1 MTGKKES
8 AVYLLDTSYFIFR
21 SYHALPGLTT
31 AEGLPTNAVHGV
43 ASMFEKLLRTRKPGW
58 IVAAFD
64 SGRKT
69 FRNELYPDYK
79 ANRDEPDEELRVQFP
94 LVERLAEAM
103 GIRCVRRD
111 NYEADDLLASMA
123 RHFSAQGHPVVIV
136 TGDKDLMQCVGEG
149 VTLYDA
155 AKGVDVGEEQ
165 VMEKFGVPPGGV
177 VDVLGLMGDSSDN
190 IPGVRGVGPKTARV
204 LMEHFGSMDE
214 MYARLDEVKDLKLRG
229 AASVHSKL
237 EAGREAAE
245 LSRDLATVRDQLDV
259 DFSLDDIR
267 VVSPY
272 RSELVELAEELE
284 MSRMLSRFRDLTPGA
299 DAVDAARTDKDGP
312 TAAVQTGLFD
322 GAGDSAAGDS
332 AAGDSVAGDS
342 VAGDSAA
349 GGSAKANS
357 DVQSP
362 VEESGIDWRELKGP
376 ELYFHIK
383 PGGEGEQ
390 SAGPC
395 LLLGGE
401 QGWALLQGRQEL
413 VDCLARA
420 AQSGVEL
427 LGFDIKLLCREAGLE
442 ATPAGFD
449 LGLASYL
456 CDPGAGAHDR
466 ARVCPRW
473 LDEEAVDEEDSA
485 ALLAQLERLAVELG
499 GEVDSRGQRGIYDEL
514 EYPLVAVLAS
524 MEARGMLLDL
534 DLLKSLSAD
543 FGSRMEGLV
552 SSIYEASGEEF
563 NILSP
568 LQLREVLFEKL
579 GLPTKGVKKTK
590 TGFSTDSDTLVAL
603 SGSHPLPALVL
614 EYRGLAKLKSTYVDA
629 LPRLV
634 DKQGLVHTHLNQQVT
649 ATGRLSSSDPNLQNI
664 PVRSQDGGRIRKAF
678 IVPEGQLL
686 VSADYNQ
693 IELRVLADLSGDPGL
708 GGAFERGED
717 VHRATA
723 AEIFEVAPD
732 QVSKQMR
739 REAKVINF
747 GIVYGMGPVRLSRE
761 LDIPRTQASDFIK
774 RYFQR
779 YPAVQ
784 GFFDEMLEQ
793 ARATGYVATR
803 LGRRRYL
810 HDIDSDHGG
819 RRQAAER
826 VATNTPIQGGAADII
841 KMAMVEVERRLGES
855 GSGAM
860 MLLQVH
866 DELLLQCAV
875 EDEPELAEMLR
886 SAMQSVAEL
895 SVPVLVDVGSGR
907 SWAEAH

>member
-21 SYHALPGLTT
+21 SYHALPSLTT

-69 FRNELYPDYK
+69 FRNELYPAYK

-94 LVERLAEAM
+94 LVQRLVEAM

-123 RHFSAQGHPVVIV
+123 RVFSAQGQQVVIV

-155 AKGVDVGEEQ
+155 AKGLDVGEAQ
-165 VMEKFGVPPGGV
+165 VMEKFGVPPTGV

-214 MYARLDEVKDLKLRG
+214 IYARLDEVKDLKLRG

-259 DFSLDDIR
+259 DFSLDDVR

-272 RSELVELAEELE
+272 RAELVEFAEELE

-299 DAVDAARTDKDGP
+299 DEVDAARTVKGGP
-312 TAAVQTGLFD
+312 TAAVQSGLFD
-322 GAGDSAAGDS
+322 DAGG
-332 AAGDSVAGDS
+332 
-342 VAGDSAA
+342 SAA

-357 DVQSP
+357 EGQSP
-362 VEESGIDWRELKGP
+362 VEESGIDWRELNGP
-376 ELYFHIK
+376 KLYFHIK
-383 PGGEGEQ
+383 PGGEGDE
-390 SAGPC
+390 SPRPC

-401 QGWALLQGRQEL
+401 QGWALVQGRQEL

-420 AQSGVEL
+420 AESGVDL

-442 ATPAGFD
+442 ATPPGFD

-473 LDEEAVDEEDSA
+473 LGEEAVDEEDSG

-499 GEVDSRGQRGIYDEL
+499 AEVDSRGQRAIYDEL

-534 DLLKSLSAD
+534 DLLKSLSVD

-552 SSIYEASGEEF
+552 SRIYEASGEEF

-568 LQLREVLFEKL
+568 LQLREILFEKL

-590 TGFSTDSDTLVAL
+590 TGFSTDSDTLEAL

-634 DKQGLVHTHLNQQVT
+634 DGQGLVHTHLNQLVT

-761 LDIPRTQASDFIK
+761 LDIPRTQASEFIK

-841 KMAMVEVERRLGES
+841 KRAMVEVERWLAESDLG
-855 GSGAM
+855 AT

-866 DELLLQCAV
+866 DELLLQCAI
-875 EDEPELAEMLR
+875 EHEPQLAEMLR
-886 SAMQSVAEL
+886 RVMQSVAEL

>member
-1 MTGKKES
+1 VTGKKES

-94 LVERLAEAM
+94 LVQRLVEAM

-123 RHFSAQGHPVVIV
+123 RLFSAQGCPVVIV

-155 AKGVDVGEEQ
+155 AKGVDVGEAQ
-165 VMEKFGVPPGGV
+165 VMEKFGVPPTGV

-190 IPGVRGVGPKTARV
+190 IPGVRGIGPKTARV
-204 LMEHFGSMDE
+204 LMEHFGSMDA

-237 EAGREAAE
+237 EMGREAAE

-259 DFSLDDIR
+259 DFSLDDVR

-272 RSELVELAEELE
+272 RVELVEFAEELE

-299 DAVDAARTDKDGP
+299 DAVDAASTGKGGP
-312 TAAVQTGLFD
+312 TDPVQAGLFD
-322 GAGDSAAGDS
+322 EPGDAA
-332 AAGDSVAGDS
+332 AE
-342 VAGDSAA
+342 
-349 GGSAKANS
+349 GSEKTNS
-357 DVQSP
+357 EGQSP
-362 VEESGIDWRELKGP
+362 VEESGIDWRELTGP

-383 PGGEGEQ
+383 PGGEGEE
-390 SAGPC
+390 ATGPC

-401 QGWALLQGRQEL
+401 QGWALLQGRQAL
-413 VDCLARA
+413 VDCLALA
-420 AQSGVEL
+420 AESGVDL
-427 LGFDIKLLCREAGLE
+427 IGFDIKLLCREVGLE
-442 ATPAGFD
+442 ATPPGFD

-466 ARVCPRW
+466 ARVSPRW
-473 LDEEAVDEEDSA
+473 LGEEAADEQDSA

-499 GEVDSRGQRGIYDEL
+499 GEVDSRGQRAIYDEL

-524 MEARGMLLDL
+524 MESRGMLLDL
-534 DLLKSLSAD
+534 ELLKSLSAD

-552 SSIYEASGEEF
+552 GRIYEASGEEF

-568 LQLREVLFEKL
+568 LQLREILFGKL

-590 TGFSTDSDTLVAL
+590 TGFSTDSDTLDAL

-634 DKQGLVHTHLNQQVT
+634 DEQGLVHTHLNQLVT

-761 LDIPRTQASDFIK
+761 LDIPRTQASEFIK

-841 KMAMVEVERRLGES
+841 KMAMVEVERRLAES
-855 GSGAM
+855 DSGAT

>member
-1 MTGKKES
+1 VTGKKES

-21 SYHALPGLTT
+21 SYHALPSLTT

-69 FRNELYPDYK
+69 FRNELYPAYK

-94 LVERLAEAM
+94 LVQRLVEAM

-123 RHFSAQGHPVVIV
+123 RVFSAQGQQVVIV

-155 AKGVDVGEEQ
+155 AKGLDVGEAQ
-165 VMEKFGVPPGGV
+165 VMEKFGVPPTGV

-214 MYARLDEVKDLKLRG
+214 IYARLDEVKDLKLRG

-259 DFSLDDIR
+259 DFSLDDVR

-272 RSELVELAEELE
+272 RAELVEFAEELE

-299 DAVDAARTDKDGP
+299 DEVDAARTVKGGP
-312 TAAVQTGLFD
+312 TAAVQSGLFD
-322 GAGDSAAGDS
+322 DAGG
-332 AAGDSVAGDS
+332 
-342 VAGDSAA
+342 SAA

-357 DVQSP
+357 EGQSP
-362 VEESGIDWRELKGP
+362 VEESGIDWRELNGP
-376 ELYFHIK
+376 KLYFHIK
-383 PGGEGEQ
+383 PGGEGDE
-390 SAGPC
+390 SPRPC

-401 QGWALLQGRQEL
+401 QGWALVQGRQEL

-420 AQSGVEL
+420 AESGVDL

-442 ATPAGFD
+442 ATPPGFD

-473 LDEEAVDEEDSA
+473 LGEEAVDEEDSG

-499 GEVDSRGQRGIYDEL
+499 AEVDSRGQRAIYDEL

-534 DLLKSLSAD
+534 DLLKSLSVD

-552 SSIYEASGEEF
+552 SRIYEASGEEF

-568 LQLREVLFEKL
+568 LQLREILFEKL

-590 TGFSTDSDTLVAL
+590 TGFSTDSDTLEAL

-634 DKQGLVHTHLNQQVT
+634 DGQGLVHTHLNQLVT

-761 LDIPRTQASDFIK
+761 LDIPRTQASEFIK

-841 KMAMVEVERRLGES
+841 KRAMVEVERWLAESDLG
-855 GSGAM
+855 AT

-866 DELLLQCAV
+866 DELLLQCAI
-875 EDEPELAEMLR
+875 EHEPQLAEMLR
-886 SAMQSVAEL
+886 RVMQSVAEL

>member
-94 LVERLAEAM
+94 LVERLVEAM

-123 RHFSAQGHPVVIV
+123 RLFSAQGHPVVIV

-155 AKGVDVGEEQ
+155 AKGVDVGEKQ
-165 VMEKFGVPPGGV
+165 VVEKFGVPPTGV

-204 LMEHFGSMDE
+204 LMEHFGSMDQ
-214 MYARLDEVKDLKLRG
+214 MYARLDEVKKLKLRG
-229 AASVHSKL
+229 AASVHGKL

-259 DFSLDDIR
+259 DFSLDDVR

-272 RSELVELAEELE
+272 RAELVELAEELE

-299 DAVDAARTDKDGP
+299 DAVDAARTGKGDP
-312 TAAVQTGLFD
+312 TAAVQAGLFD
-322 GAGDSAAGDS
+322 D
-332 AAGDSVAGDS
+332 
-342 VAGDSAA
+342 AGDSAA
-349 GGSAKANS
+349 GGSEKANS
-357 DVQSP
+357 EGQSP
-362 VEESGIDWRELKGP
+362 VEESGIGWRELTGP
-376 ELYFHIK
+376 ELYFYIK
-383 PGGEGEQ
+383 PGGEDDE
-390 SAGPC
+390 SPGPR
-395 LLLGGE
+395 LLLGGQ

-420 AQSGVEL
+420 AESGVDL

-442 ATPAGFD
+442 ATPPGFD

-466 ARVCPRW
+466 ARACPRW
-473 LDEEAVDEEDSA
+473 LGEEAVDELDSA

-499 GEVDSRGQRGIYDEL
+499 GEVDSRGQRAIYDEL

-524 MEARGMLLDL
+524 MESRGMLLDL
-534 DLLKSLSAD
+534 ELLKSLSAD

-552 SSIYEASGEEF
+552 GRIYEASGEEF

-568 LQLREVLFEKL
+568 LQLREILFEKL

-590 TGFSTDSDTLVAL
+590 TGFSTDSDTLEAL

-634 DKQGLVHTHLNQQVT
+634 DKQGLVHTHLNQLVT

-708 GGAFERGED
+708 SGAFERGED

-761 LDIPRTQASDFIK
+761 LDISRTQATEFIK
-774 RYFQR
+774 RYFER

-810 HDIDSDHGG
+810 YDIDSGHGG

-841 KMAMVEVERRLGES
+841 KMAMVEVERRLAES
-855 GSGAM
+855 DFGAA

-866 DELLLQCAV
+866 DELLLQCAI
-875 EDEPELAEMLR
+875 EHEPELAEMLR
-886 SAMQSVAEL
+886 SAMQSVAQL

>member
-69 FRNELYPDYK
+69 FRNELYPAYK

-94 LVERLAEAM
+94 LVARLVEAM

-123 RHFSAQGHPVVIV
+123 RVFSAQGQQVVIV

-155 AKGVDVGEEQ
+155 AKGLDVGEEQ
-165 VMEKFGVPPGGV
+165 VMEKFGVPPTGV

-259 DFSLDDIR
+259 DFSLDDVR

-272 RSELVELAEELE
+272 RAELVEFAEELE

-299 DAVDAARTDKDGP
+299 DAVDAARTVKGSS
-312 TAAVQTGLFD
+312 TAAVQAGLFD
-322 GAGDSAAGDS
+322 DAGDSG
-332 AAGDSVAGDS
+332 
-342 VAGDSAA
+342 A

-357 DVQSP
+357 EGQSP
-362 VEESGIDWRELKGP
+362 VEESGIDWRELNGP

-383 PGGEGEQ
+383 PGGEGDE
-390 SAGPC
+390 SPRPC
-395 LLLGGE
+395 LLLGGV
-401 QGWALLQGRQEL
+401 QGWALVQGRQEL
-413 VDCLARA
+413 VDCLAQA
-420 AQSGVEL
+420 AESGVDL

-442 ATPAGFD
+442 ATPPGFD

-466 ARVCPRW
+466 ARVCLRW
-473 LDEEAVDEEDSA
+473 LGEEAVDEQDSG

-499 GEVDSRGQRGIYDEL
+499 GEVDSRGQRAIYDEL

-534 DLLKSLSAD
+534 DLLKSLSID

-552 SSIYEASGEEF
+552 SRIYEASGEEF

-568 LQLREVLFEKL
+568 LQLREILFEKL
-579 GLPTKGVKKTK
+579 GLSTKGVKKTK
-590 TGFSTDSDTLVAL
+590 TGFSTDSDTLEAL

-634 DKQGLVHTHLNQQVT
+634 DEQGLVHTHLNQLVT

-841 KMAMVEVERRLGES
+841 KMAMVEVERRLAES
-855 GSGAM
+855 DLGAT

-866 DELLLQCAV
+866 DELLLQCAI
-875 EDEPELAEMLR
+875 EHEPELAEMLR